1 MAHNTG
7 ITDERLGRFA
17 IEAGIAEARVMAGES
32 YDLWAALLIIASAAE
47 RRRERN
53 FSGRARSA

>member
-32 YDLWAALLIIASAAE
+32 YDLWAALLIIRFPSD
-47 RRRERN
+47 
-53 FSGRARSA
+53 